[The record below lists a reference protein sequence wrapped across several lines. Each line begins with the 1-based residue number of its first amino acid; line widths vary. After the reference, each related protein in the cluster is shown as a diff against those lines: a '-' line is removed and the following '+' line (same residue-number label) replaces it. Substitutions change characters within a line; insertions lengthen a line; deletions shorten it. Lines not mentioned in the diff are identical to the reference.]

1 MTVQASPQTN
11 AFPQWLAEH
20 GAEPAAIFS
29 FCLRRGLLAHVQTA
43 VELVSKHF
51 PNFERLQIRLERDPE
66 VEGESI
72 VLDLGVRDE
81 VDSFLENYD
90 RCKEAWVAA
99 IPGLELSSIC
109 LVYSLR

>member
-1 MTVQASPQTN
+1 MCRLFVRPRQP
-11 AFPQWLAEH
+11 FRR
-20 GAEPAAIFS
+20 PAAIGR
-29 FCLRRGLLAHVQTA
+29 LPEDRPVALA
-43 VELVSKHF
+43 
-51 PNFERLQIRLERDPE
+51 IRLERDPE